1 MGSRRR
7 LNGVDFNRYK
17 DTYREEIEKAVSFT
31 GLDVD
36 FFTEVK
42 ANCLLRIAK
51 KFLGEPGRLRVLDVG
66 CGIGLTD
73 NFLASHFKEMHG
85 VDVAGD
91 LIEKA
96 ARINPSVCYHGYDG
110 DVLPFSDASFDLVFA
125 ICVMHHLPY
134 DVWMPFLK
142 ELKRVTKKG
151 CLTVIF
157 EHNPFNPITRLVIS
171 RTPIDADALLITG
184 GKMKNMLEG
193 SGLEVVERKY
203 LLFFPFRGP
212 LFAGIEK
219 NIGWLPLGAQY
230 YVAGRKGR

>member
-1 MGSRRR
+1 MGLRKH
-7 LNGVDFNRYK
+7 LNRVDFNRYR
-17 DTYREEIEKAVSFT
+17 DTYREDIKKAVSFT

-42 ANCLLRIAK
+42 ANRLLHIAE
-51 KFLGEPGRLRVLDVG
+51 KFLGDPGRLRVLDVG
-66 CGIGLTD
+66 CGIGMTD
-73 NFLASHFKEMHG
+73 NFLAPHFEEMHG

-96 ARINPSVCYHGYDG
+96 AQINPSVYYHEYDG

-125 ICVMHHLPY
+125 ICVMHHLPH
-134 DVWMPFLK
+134 DVWMLFLK

-157 EHNPFNPITRLVIS
+157 EHNPFNPITRLVVS
-171 RTPIDADALLITG
+171 RTPFDADALLITRK
-184 GKMKNMLEG
+184 KMKDLLVG
-193 SGLEVVERKY
+193 SGLEVVEQKY
-203 LLFFPFRGP
+203 MLFFPFRRP
-212 LFAGIEK
+212 LFASIEK

-230 YVAGRKGR
+230 YVAGRKD